1 MRWFDGVTD
10 LMDMNLRT
18 LQELVMYREA
28 WCAAVHGVAELDM
41 TWRLNTTRE
50 RTTRHAPRVA
60 VLTQHLGHHRPCNSL
75 THRTEMWG
83 RGRAGLRVGV
93 SGELQQAGRLK
104 KEINRTGLI

>member
-1 MRWFDGVTD
+1 MDGITD
-10 LMDMNLRT
+10 SMHMDLSNFWEM
-18 LQELVMYREA
+18 VKDREDRH
-28 WCAAVHGVAELDM
+28 AAVDGVAELDM

-50 RTTRHAPRVA
+50 RTTRHAPRAA